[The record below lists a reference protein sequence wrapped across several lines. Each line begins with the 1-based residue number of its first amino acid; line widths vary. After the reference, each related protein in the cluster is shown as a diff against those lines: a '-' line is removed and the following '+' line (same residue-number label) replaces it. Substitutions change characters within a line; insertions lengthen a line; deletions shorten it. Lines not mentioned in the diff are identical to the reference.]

1 MQELAPERDRASM
14 QQHPGGR
21 GTKLMPYMA
30 RVEYHDRHA
39 LSVEFGLAG
48 DELVHADLGDR
59 GALGVGPITRDQ
71 LLQRIAHVL
80 RQQLVPASR
89 SARGEQCGV
98 LPRTSSRCASG
109 RSAPERRACSRM
121 APGSCA
127 ACRQPGTVAPPSRC
141 GPRSRPRPTSR
152 HGGRTGWP
160 YTRARSTPERCEGGG
175 RFVGRVMATSL
186 RNSL

>member
-48 DELVHADLGDR
+48 VEPVHADLGDR

-98 LPRTSSRCASG
+98 LPRTSFEMCFRKIS
-109 RSAPERRACSRM
+109 
-121 APGSCA
+121 
-127 ACRQPGTVAPPSRC
+127 
-141 GPRSRPRPTSR
+141 PRT
-152 HGGRTGWP
+152 T
-160 YTRARSTPERCEGGG
+160 C
-175 RFVGRVMATSL
+175 L
-186 RNSL
+186 